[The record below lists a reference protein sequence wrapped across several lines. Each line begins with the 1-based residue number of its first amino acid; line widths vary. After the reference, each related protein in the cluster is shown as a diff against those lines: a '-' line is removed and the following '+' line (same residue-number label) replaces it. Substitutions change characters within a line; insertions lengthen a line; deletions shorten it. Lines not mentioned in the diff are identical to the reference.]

1 MPDSLLRSRPTIRA
15 SAWLS
20 GSYFWYFGAVGCL
33 IPYISVY
40 YRHLQFN
47 GFQIGILSAI
57 LPLGIAFVAPLC
69 GTLADTFSAH
79 RLLLRSALVLAA
91 LTALAISQVTSFIA
105 LVPLMT
111 LLALCLAAVP
121 AMLDGFAMLISAQEG
136 VAFGRLRVWGSI
148 GYILSVW
155 LVAWQMGQRVS
166 NFFLLAYAV
175 SLLLTCVSTLGL
187 PQVPAL
193 AQARQPIWRGISVMV
208 RNPSVALILLTVY
221 LVTSNANI
229 MSNYLSIY
237 ITELGGTAQLIG
249 TASAVSAISEM
260 PVLIFGHSLLSRF
273 SSRKILA
280 LAIAVYFVRFLL
292 YSVPLPGNWILLA
305 QVLHG
310 LSFGLYLMASV
321 TLVHELAGRERAAT
335 AQGLL
340 SSTSFGFGAITGAL
354 VGGALL
360 DRLGAVGIFQVAAGG
375 MLIALAVGLFTVR
388 VVGAA
393 DAREQRLRQLTDQE
407 G

>member
-1 MPDSLLRSRPTIRA
+1 MPSPLFRIRA

-20 GSYFWYFGAVGCL
+20 GGYFWYFAAVGCL

-47 GFQIGILSAI
+47 GFQIGVLTAI
-57 LPLGIAFVAPLC
+57 LPLGIAFIAPLC
-69 GTLADTFSAH
+69 GTLADAFSAH
-79 RLLLRSALVLAA
+79 RLLLRSALVLAG
-91 LTALAISQVTSFIA
+91 LTALVMSQATSFIA
-105 LVPLMT
+105 LVPLMA
-111 LLALCLAAVP
+111 LLAICLAAVP
-121 AMLDGFAMLISAQEG
+121 AMLDGFAMLISTQEG
-136 VAFGRLRVWGSI
+136 VAFGRLRVWGSV

-155 LVAWQMGQRVS
+155 LVAWRMGRQVS

-187 PQVPAL
+187 PKVPAL
-193 AQARQPIWRGISVMV
+193 AQSRQPMWRGISTMV
-208 RNPSVALILLTVY
+208 RNPSVALVLLTVY

-249 TASAVSAISEM
+249 TASAVAAISEM
-260 PVLIFGHSLLSRF
+260 PVLIFGHGLLNRF

-280 LAIAVYFVRFLL
+280 LAIGVYFIRFLL
-292 YSVPLPGNWILLA
+292 YTLPLPGYWVLVS
-305 QVLHG
+305 QVMHG

-360 DRLGAVGIFQVAAGG
+360 DRLGAVGIFQVAAVG
-375 MLIALAVGLFTVR
+375 MFIALAVGLFTVR
-388 VVGAA
+388 AVGAA
-393 DAREQRLRQLTDQE
+393 DAQEQRLRQVTDRE
-407 G
+407 C